1 MVLAGSGWN
10 RDTFFGILTAA
21 VLMAAM
27 AGVFL
32 YERAQF
38 ETYEVTW
45 AVEEA
50 GSTEAMGGNLDQ
62 GGSETHT
69 VTLSAADLPGDR
81 VLAQVRATVTWSDDT
96 GNPDTFSV
104 TIDGPEDQRGG
115 PTSSDGG
122 SVSARATVIT
132 EPEATTATARSAED
146 AAAAAAASLDSGQGL
161 GEWAVTV
168 ELTDAPGEPDDD
180 NPLTDEQ
187 ADGSNRYT
195 LTIAWEVWEPDVQ
208 G

>member
-10 RDTFFGILTAA
+10 RDTLFGILTAA

-38 ETYEVTW
+38 ETYEVLW
-45 AVEEA
+45 ATEEA
-50 GSTEAMGGNLDQ
+50 GSTDPLSGNLNQ
-62 GGSETHT
+62 GDAETHA
-69 VTLSAADLPGDR
+69 VTLSAADLPQDR
-81 VLAQVRATVTWSDDT
+81 ALAQIRATVTWSDDA
-96 GNPDTFSV
+96 GDPDTFSV
-104 TIDGPEDQRGG
+104 TIDGPDGQNGG
-115 PTSSDGG
+115 PTSSESG
-122 SVSARATVIT
+122 SASAQAGVIT
-132 EPEATTATARSAED
+132 DLEATTAAARNAED
-146 AAAAAAASLDSGQGL
+146 AAAAAAASLDSAQGL
-161 GEWAVTV
+161 GEWVVTV

-187 ADGSNRYT
+187 ADGANGYT
-195 LTIAWEVWEPDVQ
+195 LTIAWDVWEPDVQ